1 MDDHRPSKP
10 GRVATILLFVL
21 GAALAAGL
29 NASPLTPRLE
39 AVLKD
44 ASSDAMI
51 PVIVQTAVQGDL
63 QNLPAS
69 SSYDDKVAYL
79 RATAAEAQKD
89 LLSWLRTVPVEEVKP
104 LWLVSRVALH
114 APRSVILDLA
124 ARDDVATVWFDD
136 TFRLDLVR
144 PSRAARAAT
153 DGPTWNIDRI
163 QADSCWADGFDGTG
177 IVVGNIDTGVEVTH
191 PAFGGRWREENG
203 WFDAVTGLPT
213 PYDDATPSHGTVT
226 MGLLTGGDGLGS
238 YPYDIGVAPGAT
250 FIAAKAYD
258 AGGNSN
264 QSWIEECLNWMADPG
279 RPDVL
284 SNSWGSQQ
292 QDTFC
297 WASIRRL
304 RDLGVMVVFSAGNN
318 GPWPATVGD
327 PGSFPIVICVGATD
341 SLDNVTV
348 FSSRGPA
355 PDTWPWTEPAY
366 WPRPDWDLVCPAV
379 VAPGETVMSCVR
391 GDTFAWYPGTS
402 VACPQVAGCCALLKQ
417 KYPTIT
423 HDEAMQMIT
432 NGADRVPQGGSYP
445 NNDYGWGRL
454 NCRRALDTLAQPER
468 PFVRVDA
475 VWVVND
481 ENHNDTLEPGETGDL
496 VLRLRNSG
504 RFDATN
510 LHGVLRGGDAVLS
523 ILDST
528 TNVGLLPALDT
539 ANTASDPFVLHADP
553 SCPLGYIPNLT
564 LALTCNETTWT
575 YALPLRIGAS
585 GKGLWTAHE
594 LRGLPGSPYT
604 GLPSG
609 LAYNTVDNRLYVT
622 CNGTS
627 LIHIYTSDSLAELV
641 DSIWAPDSNV
651 NCYVLAFCPG
661 DTTFWVLSY
670 YISGAR
676 VSRMRPDGTVL
687 RHFNSPAATWPAGIA
702 WDKDDHRLYQVESQ
716 YDPPSLIHV
725 TDTLG
730 NVLDAIPIPLGG
742 NAGAYCL
749 TREVTRGNPLGS
761 ALVNAYEFFIAGRP
775 GPDSAGIYMLR
786 PDNGALIARF
796 LVQPPDSGYFGYHIS
811 GVEYDPR
818 DASYWVTFFSRS
830 APYHKIAKYS
840 GFYRVGIGEE
850 AAQRPFLSEL
860 GPRCRPNPCRA
871 EFSVE
876 GRAPGSGFDR
886 IELCDVTG
894 RRVKVVTLG
903 VAGRVDVRGL
913 AAGVYLVRFC
923 SATVSRTQ
931 KLVVQR

>member
-1 MDDHRPSKP
+1 MRIH
-10 GRVATILLFVL
+10 VVFVIT
-21 GAALAAGL
+21 AALAAGL
-29 NASPLTPRLE
+29 HAGQLAPKLT

-44 ASSDAMI
+44 ASADALI
-51 PVIVQTAVQGDL
+51 PVIVQTRVQGDL
-63 QNLPAS
+63 RSLPAS

-89 LLSWLRTVPVEEVKP
+89 LLDWSHTVPAENIEP

-114 APRSVILDLA
+114 APRSVILDLV

-136 TFRLDLVR
+136 TFRLDAVR
-144 PSRAARAAT
+144 PSRTARDAT

-163 QADSCWADGFDGTG
+163 QADSCWADGYDGTG

-203 WFDAVTGLPT
+203 WFDAVSGLPT
-213 PYDDATPSHGTVT
+213 PYDDATPSHGTHT

-250 FIAAKAYD
+250 FIAAKCFD

-264 QSWIEECLNWMADPG
+264 QSWIEQCLNWMADPG

-284 SNSWGSQQ
+284 SNSWGSEQR
-292 QDTFC
+292 DTIC

-327 PGSFPIVICVGATD
+327 PGSFPTVICVGATD
-341 SLDNVTV
+341 DQDDITV

-355 PDTWPWTEPAY
+355 PDRWPWNEPEY
-366 WPRPDWDLVCPAV
+366 WSRPDWDLICPAV
-379 VAPGETVMSCVR
+379 SAPGDSIMSAVR
-391 GDTFAWYPGTS
+391 GDTFAWLPGTS
-402 VACPQVAGCCALLKQ
+402 MACPQVAGCCALLKQ
-417 KYPTIT
+417 KYPAIT
-423 HDEAMQMIT
+423 HDKAMQMIT
-432 NGADRVPQGGSYP
+432 NGADHVPQGGNYP

-475 VWVVND
+475 VWVVDD

-496 VLRLRNSG
+496 VLRLRNTG

-510 LHGVLRGGDAVLS
+510 LRGVLRGGDAMVS

-528 TNVGLLPALDT
+528 TNIGLLPGLDT
-539 ANTASDPFVLHADP
+539 ANTSSDPFVLHADP
-553 SCPLGYIPNLT
+553 FCPLGYIPNLT

-575 YALPLRIGAS
+575 YAIPLRVGVS
-585 GKGLWTAHE
+585 GTQLWTARE
-594 LRGLPGSPYT
+594 LPGLPGN
-604 GLPSG
+604 PSRG
-609 LAYNTVDNRLYVT
+609 LASGVAYNPVDNRLYVT
-622 CNGTS
+622 CEQTS
-627 LIHIYTSDSLAELV
+627 FIHIYSSDSLVELV
-641 DSIWAPDSNV
+641 DSIWAPDSNWS
-651 NCYVLAFCPG
+651 CYDLAFCPG

-670 YISGAR
+670 YINAAR
-676 VSRMRPDGTVL
+676 VTKLRPDGTVL
-687 RHFNSPAATWPAGIA
+687 RHFTSPAATWPTGIA
-702 WDKDDHRLYQVESQ
+702 WDGDAHRLYQVESQ
-716 YDPPSLIHV
+716 YEPPSLIHV

-730 NVLDAIPIPLGG
+730 GVLDTIPIPLGG
-742 NAGAYCL
+742 SSGTYCL

-761 ALVNAYEFFIAGRP
+761 ALVNAYEFYVAGRT
-775 GPDSAGIYMLR
+775 GPDSAGVYMLR
-786 PDNGALIARF
+786 PDNGAVIARF
-796 LVQPPDSGYFGYHIS
+796 LVQPPDSGIYGYHIS

-840 GFYRVGIGEE
+840 GFYGVGIGE
-850 AAQRPFLSEL
+850 
-860 GPRCRPNPCRA
+860 
-871 EFSVE
+871 
-876 GRAPGSGFDR
+876 
-886 IELCDVTG
+886 
-894 RRVKVVTLG
+894 
-903 VAGRVDVRGL
+903 
-913 AAGVYLVRFC
+913 AAGQWRPAAPDPWL
-923 SATVSRTQ
+923 SATVIRSVLLFEARSERREARGELLDIAGRKVLDLKPGANDVRALAPGVYFVRAASRELSAVSCQ
-931 KLVVQR
+931 KVVVAR